1 MDRKEMNKLDDI
13 LFHLIIEY
21 EPNKIKIGT
30 LFDKEYKFSSE
41 EKANSDGIGSM
52 SIYDEIYKDKFK
64 VRIKYAIKQNL
75 I

>member
-1 MDRKEMNKLDDI
+1 KLDDN

-30 LFDKEYKFSSE
+30 LFGKEYKFSLE
-41 EKANSDGIGSM
+41 EATNSDGIGSI

-64 VRIKYAIKQNL
+64 VRIKYSIRQNL
-75 I
+75 IWQEK